1 MKFLRPNILY
11 IYKSIKHTELRLKM
25 AFLLL
30 LHQKMRLQRKQ
41 NQLTLKQLRFTS
53 LVERMQKK
61 VDKREK
67 YYAKLEKQLE
77 RQANYYKNN
86 ANMFFSQQ
94 MGLGTNSVNLAN
106 PYGANGATMGILQ
119 SMSQSDMENVL
130 KQCSGGQLD
139 TSKFS
144 PKAWELIKSGGI
156 QTRTG
161 TDGKTE
167 YIDWN
172 GAPIDASTLG
182 SGVDAAAVNKAASVM
197 QQMAQMQVSNMQTQM
212 SQMKSNYEN
221 NVSIWLEAQQE
232 QLEAQKEWEMDL
244 LAEEQADLEAD
255 KTSVEAQL
263 ELVKQE
269 KQSIE
274 QALGQAIQ
282 DAAPKFGLA

>member
-1 MKFLRPNILY
+1 
-11 IYKSIKHTELRLKM
+11 M

-41 NQLTLKQLRFTS
+41 NQLTLKQMRFSS
-53 LVERMQKK
+53 LVDRMQKK

-77 RQANYYKNN
+77 RQANYYKNS

-106 PYGANGATMGILQ
+106 PYGSNGAVMGILQ
-119 SMSQSDMENVL
+119 GMTG
-130 KQCSGGQLD
+130 KQMQDYIKQGSGGQISD
-139 TSKFS
+139 FNGFTDKI
-144 PKAWELIKSGGI
+144 WEMVKTGGI
-156 QTRTG
+156 QQVRDENGKDIYVNPYTG
-161 TDGKTE
+161 DKFTKE
-167 YIDWN
+167 
-172 GAPIDASTLG
+172 SL
-182 SGVDAAAVNKAASVM
+182 GVDPVVINKAASIM

-212 SQMKSNYEN
+212 GQMKSNYEN
-221 NVSIWLEAQQE
+221 NVSIWLEAQME

-255 KTSVEAQL
+255 KTSVETQL

-269 KQSIE
+269 KQNIE

-282 DAAPKFGLA
+282 DAAPKFGLT

>member
-1 MKFLRPNILY
+1 MKFIQINILY
-11 IYKSIKHTELRLKM
+11 IYKSIKYTELRLKM

-41 NQLTLKQLRFTS
+41 NQLTLKQLRFSS

-86 ANMFFSQQ
+86 ANIFFSQ
-94 MGLGTNSVNLAN
+94 MSGLGSNSVNLSN
-106 PYGANGATMGILQ
+106 PYAPNGAVMSMLQ
-119 SMSQSDMENVL
+119 NMTPAQVNEYL
-130 KQCSGGQLD
+130 KQCSGGQLKESLSD
-139 TSKFS
+139 AACNIVKN
-144 PKAWELIKSGGI
+144 GGI
-156 QTRTG
+156 REIRG
-161 TDGKTE
+161 EDGKTKYVE
-167 YIDWN
+167 AWTGN
-172 GAPIDASTLG
+172 E
-182 SGVDAAAVNKAASVM
+182 VNKDSLGADPTVIYQATNAL

-232 QLEAQKEWEMDL
+232 QLDAQKEWEMDL
-244 LAEEQADLEAD
+244 LAEEQADLEAE

-263 ELVKQE
+263 EIVKQE
-269 KQSIE
+269 KQNIE

-282 DAAPKFGLA
+282 DSAPKFGLA

>member
-1 MKFLRPNILY
+1 
-11 IYKSIKHTELRLKM
+11 M

-41 NQLTLKQLRFTS
+41 NQLTLKQLRFSS

-77 RQANYYKNN
+77 RQANAYKNS
-86 ANMFFSQQ
+86 ANIFFSNA
-94 MGLGTNSVNLAN
+94 MGLGTNGVNLNNMYGSSMAAIQALSNWGDKDPMGN
-106 PYGANGATMGILQ
+106 PVNQDDIKIAQALMAGQYKL
-119 SMSQSDMENVL
+119 END
-130 KQCSGGQLD
+130 KY
-139 TSKFS
+139 
-144 PKAWELIKSGGI
+144 II
-156 QTRTG
+156 NI
-161 TDGKTE
+161 DGSEKTFDKE
-167 YIDWN
+167 TIDKGN
-172 GAPIDASTLG
+172 YQKI
-182 SGVDAAAVNKAASVM
+182 M
-197 QQMAQMQVSNMQTQM
+197 QMAQSQVTQMQTYA
-212 SQMKSNYEN
+212 SQCKSNYEN

-232 QLEAQKEWEMDL
+232 QLDAQKEWEMDM

-255 KTSVEAQL
+255 KASVEAQL

-269 KQSIE
+269 KQNIE

>member
-1 MKFLRPNILY
+1 
-11 IYKSIKHTELRLKM
+11 M

-41 NQLTLKQLRFTS
+41 NQLTLKQLRFSS

-86 ANMFFSQQ
+86 ANVFFSQ
-94 MGLGTNSVNLAN
+94 MAGLGTNAVNLAN
-106 PYGANGATMGILQ
+106 PYGSNAATMGVLQ
-119 SMSQSDMENVL
+119 NMSPEQMKECI
-130 KQCSGGQLD
+130 QQYGGGLD
-139 TSKFS
+139 CSKFT
-144 PKAWELIKSGGI
+144 PEIWNLVKAGGI
-156 QTRTG
+156 QKWNK
-161 TDGKTE
+161 DGNDV
-167 YIDWN
+167 YIDAN
-172 GAPIDASTLG
+172 GKEIDSSALG
-182 SGVDAAAVNKAASVM
+182 GVDPTQVARAASIM
-197 QQMAQMQVSNMQTQM
+197 QQMAQMQVSSMQQYTTQM
-212 SQMKSNYEN
+212 KTNYEN

-244 LAEEQADLEAD
+244 LAEEQADMEAE
-255 KTSVEAQL
+255 KNSVEAQL

-269 KQSIE
+269 KQNIE

-282 DAAPKFGLA
+282 DSAPKFGLA

>member
-1 MKFLRPNILY
+1 
-11 IYKSIKHTELRLKM
+11 M

-41 NQLTLKQLRFTS
+41 NQLTLKQMRFSS
-53 LVERMQKK
+53 LVDRMQKK

-86 ANMFFSQQ
+86 ANMFFSQ
-94 MGLGTNSVNLAN
+94 MAGLGTNSVNLAN
-106 PYGANGATMGILQ
+106 PYGSNGAIMGYLQ
-119 SMSQSDMENVL
+119 NMTPSQINEYL
-130 KQCSGGQLD
+130 KQCSGGQIKDNLSD
-139 TSKFS
+139 
-144 PKAWELIKSGGI
+144 AICNLIKNGGI
-156 QTRTG
+156 RETRDK
-161 TDGKTE
+161 DGKTVYVE
-167 YIDWN
+167 AWTGNQVDEN
-172 GAPIDASTLG
+172 TLR
-182 SGVDAAAVNKAASVM
+182 GVKPETIYQATNAL
-197 QQMAQMQVSNMQTQM
+197 QQMAQMNVSNMQTQM

-232 QLEAQKEWEMDL
+232 QLDAQKEWEMDL

-255 KTSVEAQL
+255 KTSVETQL

-269 KQSIE
+269 KQNIE

-282 DAAPKFGLA
+282 DAAPKFGLT

>member
-1 MKFLRPNILY
+1 
-11 IYKSIKHTELRLKM
+11 M

-41 NQLTLKQLRFTS
+41 NQLTLKQLRFSS

-77 RQANYYKNN
+77 RQANAYKNS
-86 ANMFFSQQ
+86 ANMYFSNRF
-94 MGLGTNSVNLAN
+94 GLGTNSINMQNFMGMSEAAYQVYTSWNGKN
-106 PYGANGATMGILQ
+106 P
-119 SMSQSDMENVL
+119 
-130 KQCSGGQLD
+130 LD
-139 TSKFS
+139 N
-144 PKAWELIKSGGI
+144 
-156 QTRTG
+156 
-161 TDGKTE
+161 GKTD
-167 YIDWN
+167 IPN
-172 GAPIDASTLG
+172 KTFVDAVMRGLYTQEGDVFYTLG
-182 SGVDAAAVNKAASVM
+182 SDGKADKTCNGGKGYSAADYKIA
-197 QQMAQMQVSNMQTQM
+197 QQIMSCANSQVTNVQTYA

-244 LAEEQADLEAD
+244 LAEEQADMEAE
-255 KTSVEAQL
+255 KNSVEAQL

-269 KQSIE
+269 KQNIE

-282 DAAPKFGLA
+282 DSAPKFGLG

>member
-1 MKFLRPNILY
+1 
-11 IYKSIKHTELRLKM
+11 M

-41 NQLTLKQLRFTS
+41 NQLTLKQLRFSS

-77 RQANYYKNN
+77 RQANYYKNS

-94 MGLGTNSVNLAN
+94 MGLGTNSVNLGN
-106 PYGANGATMGILQ
+106 PYGSNGATMAILQ
-119 SMSQSDMENVL
+119 NLTPEQMKEYLNQYT
-130 KQCSGGQLD
+130 GGQLNCKDFD
-139 TSKFS
+139 T
-144 PKAWELIKSGGI
+144 ATWNLIKSGGVTQATYDDANNKFKKGDLI
-156 QTRTG
+156 NTFTG
-161 TDGKTE
+161 EKAKLPSNVNAE
-167 YIDWN
+167 
-172 GAPIDASTLG
+172 
-182 SGVDAAAVNKAASVM
+182 AVNKAASLM

-244 LAEEQADLEAD
+244 LAEEQADMEAE
-255 KTSVEAQL
+255 KNSVEAQL

-269 KQSIE
+269 KQNIE

-282 DAAPKFGLA
+282 DSAPKFGLG

>member
-1 MKFLRPNILY
+1 
-11 IYKSIKHTELRLKM
+11 M

-94 MGLGTNSVNLAN
+94 MGLGTNSVNLGN

-119 SMSQSDMENVL
+119 SMSQSQMEQVL

-139 TSKFS
+139 FS
-144 PKAWELIKSGGI
+144 NFSDTAWSLIKNGGI
-156 QTRTG
+156 QTRVG
-161 TDGKTE
+161 ENGKTE

-172 GAPIDASTLG
+172 GSPIDESKLSKTG
-182 SGVDAAAVNKAASVM
+182 SGVDAAAVNRAASLM

-282 DAAPKFGLA
+282 EAAPKFGLA